1 MLLTKRCE
9 RVRTAWPLLLL
20 QAAFVSFPAF
30 AGPITPPPGPVAST
44 HKTLTEVEPRIAI
57 NATNTPGDADSV
69 YRISQPGSY
78 YLTGHVTAAPGERCI
93 EIGASNVT
101 IDLNGFTVI
110 GVGSSIAGIGVDLAH
125 NGLTV
130 RNGVVE
136 NCPGRGVDLCD
147 VWSSFGHVV
156 ENVTVRSCGIGI
168 LVGSDAVIKQC
179 ISTNNEAEGIVA
191 GNDSVVTACAANEN
205 GSLGI
210 VAGDGSTVS
219 HCSGGL
225 NAGTGILVGT
235 GSTVE
240 GCASRS
246 NLGHGIQGGS
256 GSLVASCTASAN
268 GLTGVFM
275 LSDSTVTGCTVYRNT
290 SDGIAVN
297 SDCEV
302 RNNNCNENG
311 FGAGSGAGI
320 VASGS
325 DIRVEGNHCS
335 DNDWGIRALFAGN
348 IIVRNTCSGNT
359 TANWDL
365 VANNVF
371 GPIVN
376 RSAPGSAA
384 VLGDSASSSLGST
397 DPNANFTY

>member
-1 MLLTKRCE
+1 MQR
-9 RVRTAWPLLLL
+9 
-20 QAAFVSFPAF
+20 AASLIVGGLMCGVNAF
-30 AGPITPPPGPVAST
+30 AGPITPPSGPVVSTPGP
-44 HKTLTEVEPRIAI
+44 EPRIAI

-69 YRISQPGSY
+69 YRISQSGSY
-78 YLTGHVTAAPGERCI
+78 YLAGHVTAAPGKRCI

-110 GVGSSIAGIGVDLAH
+110 GVGGSIAGIGVDHAH
-125 NGLTV
+125 SNLTV

-136 NCPGRGVDLCD
+136 NCPGRGVDLRD

-168 LVGSDAVIKQC
+168 LVGSNAIIRNC
-179 ISTNNEAEGIVA
+179 ISTNNAAEGIVA
-191 GNDSVVTACAANEN
+191 GNYASVTECVARENGWIGIAAN
-205 GSLGI
+205 
-210 VAGDGSTVS
+210 DGSTVS
-219 HCSGGL
+219 GCSAGL
-225 NAGTGILVGT
+225 NASAGILVGT

-240 GCASRS
+240 GCASKS
-246 NLGHGIQGGS
+246 NLGHGIQGGN
-256 GSLVASCTASAN
+256 GSLVVSCAASAN
-268 GLTGVFM
+268 GLTGVFV

-297 SDCEV
+297 SDCDV

-365 VANNVF
+365 VSNNVF

-384 VLGDSASSSLGST
+384 VLGDSATSSLGST
-397 DPNANFTY
+397 DANANFTY